1 VTVDL
6 DGFAEYADF
15 EAYARERLDPAIY
28 DHLAAGAHTN
38 WTRDENRRAYD
49 RWVFHKRLMCP
60 VADPELATEIVAAK
74 LDFPVMLAPSAFHKL
89 VHPEGEVATAR
100 AAASMATTMVLSTLS
115 STPLEDVAATGV
127 NCWLQLQFHED
138 DEINLELVSRAEQA
152 GFSAIALTIDA
163 PNYGIRPA
171 DKRAHLRLPE
181 GVQLANFTD
190 RPLPHHA
197 KGEEL
202 MAYMWREMKKTCTWQ
217 DVRWLRERTE
227 LKIVAKGVLGAED
240 ARHALDAG
248 CDGII
253 VSNQGGRQLD
263 GDPATLDVL
272 PEVVAEVDGAVDVLV
287 DGGIRNGTHV
297 LKALA
302 LGAKATLIGRP
313 QYWSLFAGGED
324 GVRKMLQLL
333 RESIENSMQL
343 AGVQRL
349 DQLDRSFVRPAPG
362 SGNVVVG

>member
-1 VTVDL
+1 MNNDL
-6 DGFAEYADF
+6 DAFAEYADF
-15 EAYARERLDPAIY
+15 LRYAEEHLDPAIFN
-28 DHLAAGAHTN
+28 HLNAGSHTN

-60 VADPELATEIVAAK
+60 VDNPVLGTEIVAAK
-74 LDFPVMLAPSAFHKL
+74 LDFPLMLAPSAFHKL

-100 AAASMATTMVLSTLS
+100 AAKSMGTTMVLSTSS

-127 NCWLQLQFHED
+127 NCWLQLQFHKD
-138 DEINLELVSRAEQA
+138 DDINLGLVSRAEAA
-152 GFSAIALTIDA
+152 GFTAIALTVDA
-163 PNYGIRPA
+163 PNYGVRPA
-171 DKRAHLRLPE
+171 DKRSHMHLPE

-190 RPLPHHA
+190 RPLPHRA

-202 MAYMWREMKKTCTWQ
+202 MAYMWREMKQSCTWD

-240 ARHALDAG
+240 ARKALDAG

-272 PEVVAEVDGAVDVLV
+272 PEVVEEVDGAVDVLV

-313 QYWSLFAGGED
+313 QYWSLFAGGEE
-324 GVRKMLQLL
+324 GVRKMLELF

-343 AGVQRL
+343 AGVQRI

>member
-1 VTVDL
+1 MTIDL
-6 DGFAEYADF
+6 DAFAECDDFDRYAQ
-15 EAYARERLDPAIY
+15 EHHAPAIY
-28 DHLAAGAHTN
+28 DHLAAGALDN
-38 WTRDENRRAYD
+38 WTRDENRRAFD

-60 VADPELATEIVAAK
+60 VADPDLSTEIVSAK
-74 LDFPVMLAPSAFHKL
+74 LDFPLMLAPSAFHKL

-100 AAASMATTMVLSTLS
+100 AAKAMGTTMVLSTSS

-127 NCWLQLQFHED
+127 NCWLQPQIQKD
-138 DEINLELVSRAEQA
+138 DDINLGLVARAEQA
-152 GFSAIALTIDA
+152 GFGALALTIDA

-171 DKRAHLRLPE
+171 DKRSHLHLPE

-190 RPLPHHA
+190 RPLPHRA

-202 MAYMWREMKKTCTWQ
+202 MAYMWREMKQTCTWD

-240 ARHALDAG
+240 ARNALDAG

-272 PEVVAEVDGAVDVLV
+272 PEVVEEAGGEVDVLV
-287 DGGIRNGTHV
+287 DGGIRNGAHV

-313 QYWSLFAGGED
+313 QYWGLFAGGEE
-324 GVRKMLQLL
+324 GVRKMLQLF

-349 DQLDRSFVRPAPG
+349 DQIDRSLVRPALSPLV
-362 SGNVVVG
+362 S